1 MWVFV
6 MADKVRILRDAIG
19 HIDTEI
25 LDLIFQRQTLARELG
40 KLKQQM
46 GLPVRNC
53 DVEQSHI
60 VSGLLFANTIGL
72 SADLTRE
79 VIQLLIKHA
88 AIAQEEDRKSQPSK
102 EEGPK

>member
-1 MWVFV
+1 MK
-6 MADKVRILRDAIG
+6 DKILALRDAID

-46 GLPVRNC
+46 GLPVRNY
-53 DVEQSHI
+53 DVEQSRI

-72 SADLTRE
+72 SADLTRD

-88 AIAQEEDRKSQPSK
+88 VILQEKDR
-102 EEGPK
+102 EEQRVTNDTTAR